1 MKIEFI
7 GAAHEVTGSCHFVS
21 VGDKNFIVDCGMEQG
36 ADIYENQEIPVNPAE
51 IDYCFITHAH
61 IDHSGLL
68 PLLYAHG
75 FRGQVYATTAT
86 CELCNIMLKDSAH
99 IQESEAEW
107 KNRKAKRAGKEEVV
121 PLYGINDAVGVLEHF
136 VPCDYD
142 ERIIISDEINIR
154 FNDAG
159 HLLGSAA
166 IEVWLS
172 EGDESRKIVFSG
184 DIGPGNR
191 PLIRNPQ
198 PIKEADYVLVESTYG
213 DRVHDK
219 PEDFARALA
228 DVIQMTLSRGGNVV
242 IPAFSVG
249 RTQEILYFIR
259 RIKEE
264 KMVSDT
270 SFEVFID
277 SPMAVEATSIYKENL
292 IEICDD
298 EAKALYQKGIN
309 PIKFPG
315 LKVAVTS
322 DESQRINMD
331 MKPKVIISESGM
343 CEAGR
348 IRHHLKHNL
357 WRKESTVVFVGFQV
371 PGTVGN
377 KLLNGAQE
385 IKLFGETV
393 NVAAT
398 ITKLPGISGHG
409 DMNNLLDWIGHF
421 EKQPKKI
428 FVVHGEDQTTDFFA
442 AKIHDKYGINAVA
455 PYSGDTYDL
464 ITGELIVAGSRALVE
479 KKPKSEGAVAAN
491 TVYGRLVAAGE
502 RLMALIRQSKGRP
515 NKDLA
520 KLADKIDALCDKW

>member
-75 FRGQVYATTAT
+75 FRGKVYATAAT
-86 CELCNIMLKDSAH
+86 CELCDIMLKDSAH

-107 KNRKAKRAGKEEVV
+107 KNRKAMRAGKQEVT
-121 PLYGINDAVGVLEHF
+121 PLYGINDAVGVLNHF
-136 VPCDYD
+136 IPCNYD
-142 ERIIISDEINIR
+142 ERIIVSDEINIR
-154 FNDAG
+154 FVDAG
-159 HLLGSAA
+159 HLLGSAS

-172 EGDESRKIVFSG
+172 EGEESRKIVFSG
-184 DIGPGNR
+184 DIGTGNR
-191 PLIRNPQ
+191 PLIKDPQ
-198 PIKEADYVLVESTYG
+198 YIKEADYVLVESTYG

-219 PEDFARALA
+219 PEDFAKALA
-228 DVIQMTLSRGGNVV
+228 DVIETTIGRGGNVV

-264 KMVSDT
+264 KMVKDT
-270 SFEVFID
+270 SFEVYMD
-277 SPMAVEATSIYKENL
+277 SPMAVEATNIYKENL
-292 IEICDD
+292 LDICDD
-298 EAKALYQKGIN
+298 EARELFEKGIN
-309 PIKFPG
+309 PIRFPG

-322 DESQRINMD
+322 DESQRINLD
-331 MKPKVIISESGM
+331 MKPKVIISASGM

-357 WRKESTVVFVGFQV
+357 WRPESTIVFVGFQV
-371 PGTVGN
+371 PGTMGN
-377 KLLNGAQE
+377 KLLNGASE

-398 ITKLPGISGHG
+398 ITKLPGISGHADVNG
-409 DMNNLLDWIGHF
+409 LLKWVGSF
-421 EKQPKKI
+421 ENKPKKV
-428 FVVHGEDQTTDFFA
+428 FVVHGSDTVTDSFA
-442 AKIHDKYGINAVA
+442 AEIVSHFGIEAIA
-455 PYSGDTYDL
+455 PYSGDAYDL
-464 ITGELIVAGSRALVE
+464 LTGKLIKAGSRALAE
-479 KKPKSEGAVAAN
+479 KSAKTETVN

-520 KLADKIDALCDKW
+520 KLADKIDALCEKW